1 MLPTNTHSHY
11 LCLSSSDHDVCID
24 RPVWSKIFWTL
35 WTKLKLSYTCSKAH
49 RRKQGSKEAKEMED
63 PLGLLTYSILFPLC
77 LLSMLCYMFF
87 ADSWQQLSE
96 KHKQINYVIRYLKLN
111 QALACTHRD
120 TCTCTQRHTDTRLF
134 LRFLTCKC
142 FQCVHI
148 LRVIRLGLTIGFWR
162 IWCQPAVHNGL
173 FVSLS
178 HEQHCV
184 TIIVTLGSN
193 CKACF
198 HTKHSLW
205 GLLLAE
211 PCHRNSFAAL

>member
-1 MLPTNTHSHY
+1 MLKS
-11 LCLSSSDHDVCID
+11 
-24 RPVWSKIFWTL
+24 
-35 WTKLKLSYTCSKAH
+35 
-49 RRKQGSKEAKEMED
+49 RRKQWSKEAKEVED
-63 PLGLLTYSILFPLC
+63 PLGLLAYSILFPLC
-77 LLSMLCYMFF
+77 LLSKICYMFF
-87 ADSWQQLSE
+87 ADYWQHLPK
-96 KHKQINYVIRYLKLN
+96 KHKQTNYVILYLKLN
-111 QALACTHRD
+111 QALACTH
-120 TCTCTQRHTDTRLF
+120 TNTHVLF
-134 LRFLTCKC
+134 SFFLFFLTCKC

-148 LRVIRLGLTIGFWR
+148 LRVMELGLTIGFWR
-162 IWCQPAVHNGL
+162 IWCQSAVHNGL

-211 PCHRNSFAAL
+211 PCDPNSFAAL